1 MAAESFVGVRVQG
14 GLLPAELL
22 SRIAAGAVS
31 GQASADYHLAAGE
44 TVREAANR
52 ASCQINNSSKQVQF
66 MGSKFNSQ
74 KVDQSGSRPV
84 RKSTNQKVDQS
95 GSQPVRKSTSQE
107 DP

>member
-52 ASCQINNSSKQVQF
+52 AWAYLTGCGRPTGRRPPSCL
-66 MGSKFNSQ
+66 G
-74 KVDQSGSRPV
+74 RP
-84 RKSTNQKVDQS
+84 
-95 GSQPVRKSTSQE
+95 GY
-107 DP
+107 DPDP